1 LESVKKRKIIESMKI
16 DLFIKKEQKKRSFD
30 CWKTKKSKVIALPH
44 VLAVQIYAHTLV
56 ETSDY
61 TGGFK
66 ES

>member
-1 LESVKKRKIIESMKI
+1 MKI